1 MVPQKFIRLIPSEKP
16 VELLKYVKPKVLN
29 NQRVIVFCNQNSTS
43 FWLSSFLK
51 DCGIKVT
58 NLNGDMP
65 LSVRQG
71 KYGEFISGKTMVLSM
86 TNGGSR
92 GLNTMM
98 VNHILNYDFPLDT
111 ASYIHR
117 YSIYLIYFNLDFLYL

>member
-1 MVPQKFIRLIPSEKP
+1 
-16 VELLKYVKPKVLN
+16 
-29 NQRVIVFCNQNSTS
+29 
-43 FWLSSFLK
+43 
-51 DCGIKVT
+51 
-58 NLNGDMP
+58 MP

-117 YSIYLIYFNLDFLYL
+117 CGRTGRIGTIGDCRVTNFISKIGEVVVVQKIEMAVRKMKPIPLFNLVNNEKRRRRIGNRK